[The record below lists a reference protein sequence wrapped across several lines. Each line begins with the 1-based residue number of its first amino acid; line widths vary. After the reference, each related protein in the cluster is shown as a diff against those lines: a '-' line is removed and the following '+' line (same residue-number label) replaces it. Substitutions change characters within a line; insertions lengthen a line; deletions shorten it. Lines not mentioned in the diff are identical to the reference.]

1 MTRFLV
7 LFSLC
12 VVFISCGTKKV
23 RVQQEEY
30 QAQQTKI
37 EKLDS
42 LIEAK
47 IALNQAF
54 NQKSFF
60 ENSKFELR
68 SLNDSIP
75 LTYTHELN
83 GKTVEKISLSGGVL
97 LRSKDANNQSVNQ
110 TFQEEKDEKS
120 KVFVESES
128 IDRQQVKKKEKVKE
142 VKGIQLNFWIYFFGF
157 LLSVLAYLTWRLKLF

>member
-1 MTRFLV
+1 MQKAML
-7 LFSLC
+7 LFSLL
-12 VVFISCGTKKV
+12 FLFSCGTKKV

-30 QAQQTKI
+30 QAQQIKLQ
-37 EKLDS
+37 KLDS

-83 GKTVEKISLSGGVL
+83 GKTVEKITLSGGVL
-97 LRSKDANNQSVNQ
+97 LRSKDTNNQSVNQ

-128 IDRQQVKKKEKVKE
+128 IDKQQVKKKEKVKE
-142 VKGIQLNFWIYFFGF
+142 VKGIQLNFWVYFFGF
-157 LLSVLAYLTWRLKLF
+157 LLSVLAYVAWRLKLL

>member
-1 MTRFLV
+1 ML
-7 LFSLC
+7 LFSLL
-12 VVFISCGTKKV
+12 FLFSCGTKKV

-83 GKTVEKISLSGGVL
+83 GKVVEKITLSGGVL

-110 TFQEEKDEKS
+110 TFQEKKDEKS

-128 IDRQQVKKKEKVKE
+128 IDRRQVKKKEKTKE
-142 VKGIQLNFWIYFFGF
+142 LKGIQFNFWIYFFGF
-157 LLSVLAYLTWRLKLF
+157 LLSVLAYLTWRLKLL

>member
-1 MTRFLV
+1 MQKAML
-7 LFSLC
+7 LFSLL
-12 VVFISCGTKKV
+12 FLFSCGTKKV
-23 RVQQEEY
+23 RVRQEEY
-30 QAQQTKI
+30 QAQQIKLQ
-37 EKLDS
+37 KLDS

-83 GKTVEKISLSGGVL
+83 GKVVEKITLSGGVL
-97 LRSKDANNQSVNQ
+97 LRSKDTNNQSVNQ

-128 IDRQQVKKKEKVKE
+128 IDRQQVKKKEKTKE
-142 VKGIQLNFWIYFFGF
+142 LKGIQLNFWIYFFGF
-157 LLSVLAYLTWRLKLF
+157 LLSVLAYVAWRLKLF

>member
-1 MTRFLV
+1 MQKAML
-7 LFSLC
+7 LFSLL
-12 VVFISCGTKKV
+12 FLFSCGTKKV

-83 GKTVEKISLSGGVL
+83 GKVVEKITLSGGVL

-110 TFQEEKDEKS
+110 TFQEKKDEKS

-128 IDRQQVKKKEKVKE
+128 IDRRQVKKKEKTKE
-142 VKGIQLNFWIYFFGF
+142 LKGIQFNFWIYFFGF
-157 LLSVLAYLTWRLKLF
+157 LLSVLAYLTWRLKLL

>member
-1 MTRFLV
+1 MQKAML
-7 LFSLC
+7 LFSLL
-12 VVFISCGTKKV
+12 FLFSCGTKKV
-23 RVQQEEY
+23 RVRQEEY
-30 QAQQTKI
+30 QAQQIKLQ
-37 EKLDS
+37 KLDS

-83 GKTVEKISLSGGVL
+83 GKVVEKITLSGGVL
-97 LRSKDANNQSVNQ
+97 LRSKDTNNQSVNQ

-128 IDRQQVKKKEKVKE
+128 IDRQQVKKKEKTKE
-142 VKGIQLNFWIYFFGF
+142 VKGVQLSFWVYFFGF
-157 LLSVLAYLTWRLKLF
+157 LLSVLAYVAWRLKLF

>member
-1 MTRFLV
+1 MQKAML
-7 LFSLC
+7 LFSLL
-12 VVFISCGTKKV
+12 FLFSCGTKKV

-30 QAQQTKI
+30 QAQQIKLQ
-37 EKLDS
+37 KLDS

-60 ENSKFELR
+60 ENSKFELK
-68 SLNDSIP
+68 SISYTTP
-75 LTYTHELN
+75 LEYTHELN
-83 GKTVEKISLSGGVL
+83 GKTVEKITLSGGML

-128 IDRQQVKKKEKVKE
+128 IDRQQVKKKEKTKE
-142 VKGIQLNFWIYFFGF
+142 LKGIQFNFWIYFFGF
-157 LLSVLAYLTWRLKLF
+157 LLAAIAYLTWRLKLL

>member
-12 VVFISCGTKKV
+12 VVFISCAAKKV
-23 RVQQEEY
+23 KVQQEEY
-30 QAQQTKI
+30 QAQQIKLQ
-37 EKLDS
+37 KLDS

-83 GKTVEKISLSGGVL
+83 GKTVEKITLSGGVL

-110 TFQEEKDEKS
+110 TFQEKKDEKS

-128 IDRQQVKKKEKVKE
+128 IDKQQVKKKEKVKE
-142 VKGIQLNFWIYFFGF
+142 VKGIQSNFWIYFFGF
-157 LLSVLAYLTWRLKLF
+157 LLSVLAYVAWRLKLF